1 MKKNN
6 MKSIGILTGL
16 WLLLFLN
23 CGQRMAAQIRNKV
36 CDTIPYEF
44 IQEKII
50 IPVTVN
56 GIKVKYIVDTGGRT
70 GTMYDAATAAQQAFS
85 LLTIPTKCPP
95 DLMEYVINNH
105 YIPDAQFP
113 EFGERELVQKNAD
126 FIARHSLLYYYRGD

>member
-56 GIKVKYIVDTGGRT
+56 GIKVKSVSYTHLRAHETDSYLVCRLLLEKKKN
-70 GTMYDAATAAQQAFS
+70 TM
-85 LLTIPTKCPP
+85 PP
-95 DLMEYVINNH
+95 
-105 YIPDAQFP
+105 
-113 EFGERELVQKNAD
+113 
-126 FIARHSLLYYYRGD
+126 

>member
-70 GTMYDAATAAQQAFS
+70 GTMYDAATEMKATAAGYMRIRKRTYRMFLS
-85 LLTIPTKCPP
+85 GKTIK
-95 DLMEYVINNH
+95 
-105 YIPDAQFP
+105 
-113 EFGERELVQKNAD
+113 
-126 FIARHSLLYYYRGD
+126 SSS

>member
-1 MKKNN
+1 MKR
-6 MKSIGILTGL
+6 IGILTGL

-56 GIKVKYIVDTGGRT
+56 GIKVKYIVTR
-70 GTMYDAATAAQQAFS
+70 
-85 LLTIPTKCPP
+85 
-95 DLMEYVINNH
+95 EEE
-105 YIPDAQFP
+105 P
-113 EFGERELVQKNAD
+113 ELCMMLRRK
-126 FIARHSLLYYYRGD
+126 

>member
-56 GIKVKYIVDTGGRT
+56 GIKVKNISSIR
-70 GTMYDAATAAQQAFS
+70 
-85 LLTIPTKCPP
+85 
-95 DLMEYVINNH
+95 EEE
-105 YIPDAQFP
+105 P
-113 EFGERELVQKNAD
+113 ERCMMPQRK
-126 FIARHSLLYYYRGD
+126 

>member
-56 GIKVKYIVDTGGRT
+56 GIKVKYKMCIRDRF
-70 GTMYDAATAAQQAFS
+70 YCAS
-85 LLTIPTKCPP
+85 LQ
-95 DLMEYVINNH
+95 NN
-105 YIPDAQFP
+105 
-113 EFGERELVQKNAD
+113 
-126 FIARHSLLYYYRGD
+126 